1 MLDTHAKK
9 ILDAMAMTGAGSV
22 SDLTPQ
28 QMRDAFS
35 RLAKWVDVKDE
46 PVGLVQ
52 DGTLPGPGGEL
63 RFRIYRPRHAGRW
76 PALVYFHGGGCV
88 FGSIETHDGICR
100 LLAGGSDCAVI
111 SIDFR
116 RAPEHPFP
124 AAVDDAYAATTWV
137 VEHAAELGLDPWRIA
152 VGGDSA
158 GGGLA
163 AVVCQMAKRGG
174 PHLALQELFCPVM
187 DMSSE
192 TPSRRTLA
200 SGYFLDQAT
209 IDWMLRHYCPPAM
222 DLTDP
227 RLSPALATD
236 LTDLPPAQIHT
247 AEFDPL
253 RDEGEAYAKALRR
266 AGVAVRYTCHEGMIH
281 HFYGMA
287 GAIPYARVAMK
298 AAGSAIRSALT
309 ERC

>member
-1 MLDTHAKK
+1 VLDIHAKK
-9 ILDAMAMTGAGSV
+9 ILDAMAMTGPGSV

-46 PVGLVQ
+46 PVEHVQ

-63 RFRIYRPRHAGRW
+63 RFRIYHASHADPS
-76 PALVYFHGGGCV
+76 PALIYFHGGGCV

-111 SIDFR
+111 SVDYR
-116 RAPEHPFP
+116 RAPEHRFP

-137 VEHAAELGLDPWRIA
+137 IEHAAGLGVDPNRIA

-163 AVVCQMAKRGG
+163 AAVCQMARRRGL
-174 PHLALQELFCPVM
+174 PLALQVLFCPVM
-187 DMSSE
+187 DMSAE
-192 TPSRRTLA
+192 TPSRRALA
-200 SGYFLDQAT
+200 TGYFLDQAT
-209 IDWMLRHYCPPAM
+209 IDWMLKHYCPPAV
-222 DLTDP
+222 DLKDP
-227 RLSPALATD
+227 RLSPALASD
-236 LTDLPPAQIHT
+236 LTGLPPAHIHT

-253 RDEGEAYAKALRR
+253 RDEGEAYATALQG
-266 AGVAVRYTCHEGMIH
+266 AGVAVQYTCHAGMIH

-287 GAIPYARVAMK
+287 GAIPYARLAMK
-298 AAGSAIRSALT
+298 AAGSALRSAL
-309 ERC
+309 RNAA